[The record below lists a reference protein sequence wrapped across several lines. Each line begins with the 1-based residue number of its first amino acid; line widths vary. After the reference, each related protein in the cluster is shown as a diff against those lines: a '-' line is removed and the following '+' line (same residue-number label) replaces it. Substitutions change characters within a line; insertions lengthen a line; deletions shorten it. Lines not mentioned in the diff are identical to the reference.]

1 MRRLPRPSLISVW
14 SLKMLMP
21 SLISSLQ
28 LLSSVQCLP
37 RSHRLPSS
45 LLMCRCHFEQWTAL
59 HCLMCPYGPLFIVS
73 VTCLM
78 HEVSSRMCFMA
89 DLMLLFRAT
98 PRLPAAP
105 GGRSGSCSSTGT
117 AGHVGAPLQEPG
129 GQTGSPAWCPRGR
142 VFGGGYPPRLPAC
155 RRGPHLEGGRFL

>member
-1 MRRLPRPSLISVW
+1 MFKNEP
-14 SLKMLMP
+14 
-21 SLISSLQ
+21 
-28 LLSSVQCLP
+28 
-37 RSHRLPSS
+37 
-45 LLMCRCHFEQWTAL
+45 HFLT
-59 HCLMCPYGPLFIVS
+59 
-73 VTCLM
+73 
-78 HEVSSRMCFMA
+78 

-155 RRGPHLEGGRFL
+155 RRGPHLEGGVSMSRVCQCVSMRINAYQ